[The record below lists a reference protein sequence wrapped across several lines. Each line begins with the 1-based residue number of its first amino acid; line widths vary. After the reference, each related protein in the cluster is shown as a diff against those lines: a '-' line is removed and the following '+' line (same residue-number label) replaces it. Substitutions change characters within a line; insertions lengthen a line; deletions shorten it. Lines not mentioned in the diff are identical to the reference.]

1 MKFYTS
7 TSRMGARMTLQ
18 EIADVMGVTQGCVSM
33 ALQSGFTKIRRHPLY
48 PEILK
53 LSRELNKASD
63 KRELL

>member
-1 MKFYTS
+1 
-7 TSRMGARMTLQ
+7 MTLQ